1 MIGFIKNMFA
11 EKSKKEDNH
20 DAMDAVADIRKMMS
34 ANMQDTKTPTLQ
46 YPDGFDPDKP
56 TLIILDD
63 NQGATMLFDDDIRA
77 LQETRKDLT
86 EGIQFLSIT
95 TSQAAFILKAEID
108 NNNIR
113 NIIGAVLDI
122 TLGGYAIMDGLTTTL
137 DGIDS
142 YEIIHE
148 RFPKATLRFFTSHT
162 MNKKN
167 AEIYKFMQKFNV
179 LTGEDIEDYTYMKNP
194 FTTSRIDVLVDILS
208 VYRDEVI

>member
-1 MIGFIKNMFA
+1 MFSD
-11 EKSKKEDNH
+11 KDKKASNT
-20 DAMDAVADIRKMMS
+20 DALDTVSDIRKLMS
-34 ANMQDTKTPTLQ
+34 ANIEDTKTPTLQ

-63 NQGATMLFDDDIRA
+63 NQGATMLFDDDIRL
-77 LQETRKDLT
+77 LQETRKDVA

-122 TLGGYAIMDGLTTTL
+122 TLGGYAIMDGVTTTL

-142 YEIIHE
+142 YEIIHD
-148 RFPKATLRFFTSHT
+148 RFPKAILRFFTSHT

-167 AEIYKFMQKFNV
+167 AEIYKFMQKFNI

-194 FTTSRIDVLVDILS
+194 FTTSRIDVMLDILTE
-208 VYRDEVI
+208 YKNEVS